1 MKRTVRLVTW
11 VLTLGLAACQTAPTQ
26 GMIREAWLR
35 RDLADLKLKKGEL
48 GFAIR
53 EYQAALELVPNDA
66 YLHFGLGE
74 AYRRKEMYDEAEQQ
88 FLRALELDPDQS
100 DARLNLAV
108 VYLQQERWP
117 EAIEA
122 NTAMVERPV
131 FIRPSRALVN
141 RGWAHYKS
149 GDLKAA
155 ERDFREALKGSGA
168 AHHAHLNLGIVLSE
182 KGEILEAV
190 THFNRVLE
198 LIQERPNSI
207 YVALEAQA
215 QFRLAQSHVG
225 LGQHDKALQH
235 FRAAANVGGD
245 SEWGL
250 KSREYLVVLE

>member
-11 VLTLGLAACQTAPTQ
+11 VLTLGLVACQTAPTPH
-26 GMIREAWLR
+26 MIREASLH
-35 RDLADLKLKKGEL
+35 RDLADIKLKKGEL

-53 EYQAALELVPNDA
+53 EYRTALELVPEDP

-74 AYRRKEMYDEAEQQ
+74 AYRRKGMYNEAEQE
-88 FLRALELDPDQS
+88 FLRALEIDPDQGE
-100 DARLNLAV
+100 ARLNLAV

-149 GDLKAA
+149 GDLEAA

-182 KGEILEAV
+182 KGEVLEAI

-198 LIQERPNSI
+198 LIQERPNSL
-207 YVALEAQA
+207 YVGLEAQA
-215 QFRLAQSHVG
+215 RYRLAQGHVG
-225 LGQHDKALQH
+225 LGQREKALQH
-235 FRAAANVGGD
+235 FRAAADVGGD
-245 SEWGL
+245 SEWGR